1 MEEKIYNEDNVMM
14 EDISKTITR
23 VKIILID
30 LNNYI
35 TLAFSDNV
43 YHFVGG
49 HVEDGESLDEA
60 VIREIKEE
68 TGIVLGNKKY
78 IPFYKITQIFKDY
91 PQKNN
96 TNYYKYYY
104 YEIKTDELPNLY
116 NTNYTVDELE
126 GNFELRKINLEDI
139 ENEIKSTLSW
149 GERNNKIGLTMLEAL
164 EVYKRKIHK

>member
-1 MEEKIYNEDNVMM
+1 MEEKIYNEDKVLM

-30 LNNYI
+30 SNNDI

-60 VIREIKEE
+60 VIREVKEE
-68 TGIVLGNKKY
+68 TGIVLKNKKY
-78 IPFYKITQIFKDY
+78 TPFYKITQIFKDY

-96 TNYYKYYY
+96 TNCYEYYY
-104 YEIKTDELPNLY
+104 YEVRTDELPNLN
-116 NTNYTVDELE
+116 NTNYTVNELE
-126 GNFELRKINLEDI
+126 GSFELRKINLDDI